1 MRKKRPLR
9 KFDAN
14 ASFEVWSTASD
25 VIFREESE
33 FEVKMPETVKTMILQ
48 NSIFSKTSK
57 IRNFVK
63 MNNFELFKSGS
74 VKSSSIYLTDTPKVV
89 REKIFKFAFS
99 GGQETVE
106 EQREKG
112 ADLNVDVAYQYLT
125 FFLDDDEKLKD
136 IAEKYSSGKMMTS
149 EVKEEL
155 VNVLTKIVLEHQ
167 KRRASATEDVVK
179 AFMSVRELEIRTK
192 KESPGPETKDAK

>member
-1 MRKKRPLR
+1 MTRSVAPRLGEWKPALIHS
-9 KFDAN
+9 KFFPALQGPK
-14 ASFEVWSTASD
+14 T
-25 VIFREESE
+25 
-33 FEVKMPETVKTMILQ
+33 KM
-48 NSIFSKTSK
+48 
-57 IRNFVK
+57 
-63 MNNFELFKSGS
+63 SGS

-179 AFMSVRELEIRTK
+179 AFMSVRELEIQTK
-192 KESPGPETKDAK
+192 KKGGSSNDEESSGPETKDAK